1 MELQQL
7 QMSYLPDQDRL
18 LIKFSFGEKS
28 SSSRQEIHLLF
39 TRRLTMQFWPTLLEA
54 MAKQVKLGKPG
65 AAHASAE
72 MVQMEHEASVAQMK
86 DGGNFDAPFA
96 SKAESWPLGEQALL
110 PDDIQ
115 FHVHATAAFRMEFIV
130 AGGKKNFEVAMGRRL
145 LHGFCK
151 LFQDAVEK
159 ADWGFTLEMLGNNS
173 GSAPED
179 APPRLLN

>member
-1 MELQQL
+1 MDLQQL
-7 QMSYLPDQDRL
+7 QISYLPVQDRL
-18 LIKFSFGEKS
+18 LVKFSFAEKS
-28 SSSRQEIHLLF
+28 ASARQEIHLLF

-54 MAKQVKLGKPG
+54 MAKQVKLGKPA

-86 DGGNFDAPFA
+86 DGGNFDAPFP
-96 SKAESWPLGEQALL
+96 SKVESWPLGEQALL

-130 AGGKKNFEVAMGRRL
+130 ADGKNFEVAMGRRL

-159 ADWGFTLEMLGNNS
+159 ADWGFTLEMLG
-173 GSAPED
+173 GSSTSED